1 MLSPSDGAV
10 PSAHSAALQIN
21 SFTISAT
28 RTRSTSALIEIFVLY
43 ITTNLVEVV
52 EVSVVVNGT
61 IIYKLSI
68 FTLRGGV
75 SEPAQ
80 HNAPMEES
88 QRTVKEALLHGLDE
102 LCVHKVRLTLVLLI
116 RSGGPL
122 VRLA

>member
-52 EVSVVVNGT
+52 EVSVVVNST

-68 FTLRGGV
+68 FTLRGASV
-75 SEPAQ
+75 
-80 HNAPMEES
+80 N
-88 QRTVKEALLHGLDE
+88 L
-102 LCVHKVRLTLVLLI
+102 
-116 RSGGPL
+116 RSTIMH
-122 VRLA
+122 R